1 MPKRDYYEILGVSEN
16 ASAEEIKK
24 AYRRLAKQYHPD
36 ANPGNKAAEEKFKEI
51 SEAHAVL
58 SDPAKRAQ
66 YDQMRRLGAFDAAGA
81 RGFHGGGFDF
91 SDLAS
96 IFGSGR
102 RTGARRFSFED
113 FGGFGGLGD
122 LLSQFFDQSDFFGG
136 QSGARA
142 SGDLE
147 VELEVSPELAQQG
160 GKQSFSVDKHEACSA
175 CGGQGGQGAQT
186 CPNCGGTGHVISAQG
201 FFSVSRPCP
210 RCLGRGLVFQ
220 RVCRTCGGRGVQKVR
235 KTYAVR
241 IPAGAHDGMKLRLRG
256 QGEPTGPGRPAGDLV
271 VVLRVRGHGFFD
283 VRGADVYCEV
293 TIDRRHA
300 QEGTRLRVRTLDGR
314 KVELKIPPGTQDGAV
329 FRLRG
334 LGLSKDGQQGNQ
346 YVRVRVKD

>member
-16 ASAEEIKK
+16 ATADEIKK

-58 SDPAKRAQ
+58 SDPKKRAQ

-81 RGFHGGGFDF
+81 RGFQGGGFDF

-96 IFGSGR
+96 IFGGR
-102 RTGARRFSFED
+102 RSGARRFSFDD

-122 LLSQFFDQSDFFGG
+122 LLSQFFDHSDFFRGG
-136 QSGARA
+136 TREQT
-142 SGDLE
+142 SGDVE
-147 VELEVSPELAQQG
+147 VELEVPPEVAQQG
-160 GKQSFSVDKHEACSA
+160 GKQSFSIDKNETCPS
-175 CGGQGGQGAQT
+175 CGGRGGQDAKT
-186 CPNCGGTGHVISAQG
+186 CPNCGGTGHVISSQG

-210 RCLGRGLVFQ
+210 RCLGRGVVFSK
-220 RVCRTCGGRGVQKVR
+220 VCPLCGGRGVQKVR

-241 IPAGAHDGMKLRLRG
+241 IPAGAQDGMRLRLSG
-256 QGEPTGPGRPAGDLV
+256 QGEPVAPGGAAGDLI
-271 VVLRVRGHGFFD
+271 VVLRVRGRGFFE
-283 VRGADVYCEV
+283 VRGADVYCDV

-300 QEGTRLRVRTLDGR
+300 EEGTRLRVRTLDGR

-334 LGLSKDGQQGNQ
+334 LGLNKNGRQGNQ

>member
-16 ASAEEIKK
+16 ASADDIKK

-58 SDPAKRAQ
+58 SDPAKRAR

-91 SDLAS
+91 SDLVN

-102 RTGARRFSFED
+102 RSGARRFSFED
-113 FGGFGGLGD
+113 FGGLGGLGD
-122 LLSQFFDQSDFFGG
+122 LLSQFFDQSDFFRGR
-136 QSGARA
+136 SGEQAP
-142 SGDLE
+142 GDLE

-160 GKQSFSVDKHEACSA
+160 GKQSFTVDKHEACPA
-175 CGGQGGQGAQT
+175 CGGHGGQGAQT

-210 RCLGRGLVFQ
+210 RCLGRGVVFQ
-220 RVCRTCGGRGVQKVR
+220 RACRVCSGRGIQKVR

-241 IPAGAHDGMKLRLRG
+241 IPAGAHDGMRLRLSG
-256 QGEPTGPGRPAGDLV
+256 QGEPTGPGRPAGDLL
-271 VVLRVRGHGFFD
+271 VVLRVRGHSFFD

-293 TIDRRHA
+293 SIDRRHA
-300 QEGTRLRVRTLDGR
+300 REGTRLRVRTLDGR
-314 KVELKIPPGTQDGAV
+314 KVELKIPPGTQDGTV

-334 LGLSKDGQQGNQ
+334 LGLSQDGQQGNQ

>member
-16 ASAEEIKK
+16 ATADEIKK

-58 SDPAKRAQ
+58 SDPKKRAQ

-81 RGFHGGGFDF
+81 RGFEGAGFDF

-122 LLSQFFDQSDFFGG
+122 LLSQFFDHSDLFRGREREE
-136 QSGARA
+136 S
-142 SGDLE
+142 SGDLQ
-147 VELEVSPELAQQG
+147 VELEVAPEVAKQG
-160 GKQSFSVDKHEACSA
+160 GKQSFSIDKEEKCSH
-175 CGGQGGQGAQT
+175 CEGRGGEDAVT
-186 CPNCGGTGHVISAQG
+186 CPNCRGTGHVISSQG

-210 RCLGRGLVFQ
+210 RCLGRGVVFKK
-220 RVCRTCGGRGVQKVR
+220 VCRACGGRGVQRVR
-235 KTYAVR
+235 KTYSVR
-241 IPAGAHDGMKLRLRG
+241 IPPGAYDGMKLRLRG
-256 QGEPTGPGRPAGDLV
+256 QGEPSGSGRAQGDLM
-271 VVLRVRGHGFFD
+271 VVLRVGGKGFFD
-283 VRGADVYCEV
+283 VRGADVYCDV
-293 TIDRRHA
+293 CIDRRHA
-300 QEGTRLRVRTLDGR
+300 EQGTRLRVRTIDGR
-314 KVELKIPPGTQDGAV
+314 KVELRIPPGTQDGAV
-329 FRLRG
+329 FRLSG
-334 LGLSKDGQQGNQ
+334 LGLKSDGHQGNQ
-346 YVRVRVKD
+346 YVRVKVKD